1 VSYQLVLLLAG
12 LLVCLTIGL
21 SNTAYSFSI
30 TALPMESKLHGLT
43 YPDWVANFYRWIA
56 SIPEEENHPVLD
68 TTGQSCSTYQNDSR
82 IFYLIDALSGNP
94 VVRQCTVPKD
104 TPVLINLL
112 YSMCDEKVD
121 REDFQ
126 VQPVKCVEDGLA
138 DTHISFSIDGIPF
151 DGKLQPD
158 INKFKS
164 EPIFFNVSHANGNYL
179 STGGEYTPG
188 KNYKSIIGAY
198 MIILEPLPLGKH
210 TVAFDVI
217 SGGCTENDPSCS
229 PYHVNVKYNLIVI

>member
-1 VSYQLVLLLAG
+1 MNYQPVLLLAG
-12 LLVCLTIGL
+12 LLVCSTIGL
-21 SNTAYSFSI
+21 SNIAYSFNI
-30 TALPMESKLHGLT
+30 TALPMESKLHDLS
-43 YPDWVANFYRWIA
+43 YPDWVVSYYRWIA
-56 SIPEEENHPVLD
+56 SIPEEVNHPILD
-68 TTGQSCSTYQNDSR
+68 KTGQSCSTYQNDSK
-82 IFYLIDALSGNP
+82 IFYLVDAQSGNP
-94 VVRQCTVPKD
+94 VVRECTVPKD

-112 YSMCDEKVD
+112 YSTCDEKTD

-158 INKFKS
+158 INKFKV
-164 EPIFFNVSHANGNYL
+164 EPIFFNVSYAKGNYL

-198 MIILEPLPLGKH
+198 VIILEPLPLGKH
-210 TVAFDVI
+210 TIAFDVI

-229 PYHVNVKYNLIVI
+229 PYHVNVKYNLLVI